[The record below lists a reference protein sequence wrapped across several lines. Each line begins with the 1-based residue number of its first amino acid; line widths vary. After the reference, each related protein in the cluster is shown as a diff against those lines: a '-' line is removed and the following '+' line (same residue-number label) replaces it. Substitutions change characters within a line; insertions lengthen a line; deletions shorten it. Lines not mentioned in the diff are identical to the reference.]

1 MAGAGAYK
9 EAADTMTRVSGGL
22 WVPKHTAE
30 EVEEKTSRTRGAKYG
45 VFRRGAAM
53 LRPRNRRSKEG
64 ILSYVFEM
72 IFTMIFFS
80 LLGSVGG
87 LVSRGLEKLFNR
99 SKESEQDSDDAGREA
114 EEVGDTAEE
123 IDKDAAEEI
132 LRVTRETNEIVK
144 KLAAAL
150 GNANR
155 DDDPEAYD
163 ACVRAG
169 GQLVDA
175 TGECVLNLCQS
186 RDESLEAC
194 YDTFIESNKQR
205 AGVSDAMA
213 AAGDCPT
220 PAVVC
225 HTETAPAA
233 CPPEQ
238 PAPPAPSAPA
248 APPASSAP
256 PVKPVSVDPPAP
268 APAPA
273 PSAPTTSAPPEPP
286 QPVRAPAQEKK
297 MTPATA
303 GATTVNVTVNCDCD
317 GNETV
322 EKNDTRRVVPADAGD
337 THQREERLQH
347 VQEVTEPPC
356 EHEDRPDEPTET
368 PKPEDDIPPA
378 PSGILAGLLGV
389 GVGIIIAEF
398 LHNNLG
404 DLLNGLI
411 TETTEA
417 PPVEPV
423 AEQKPMPE
431 PAPAPQPDPAP
442 APAPTPAPA
451 PAPAPAAPVCP
462 TPPPAPSADPAP
474 AGPSVATG
482 APTSPGV
489 ASSTPPPMRHAGGAR
504 KAGAW

>member
-1 MAGAGAYK
+1 MVGAGEYK

-87 LVSRGLEKLFNR
+87 FVSRGLEKLFNR

-123 IDKDAAEEI
+123 IDKDTAEEI

-150 GNANR
+150 GNTNR
-155 DDDPEAYD
+155 EDDPEAYD

-186 RDESLEAC
+186 CDESLEAC

-213 AAGDCPT
+213 AAGDCPAPT
-220 PAVVC
+220 VVC

-238 PAPPAPSAPA
+238 PAPPAPATTV

-256 PVKPVSVDPPAP
+256 PVKPVSVDPPVPTPAP

-273 PSAPTTSAPPEPP
+273 PASSTPTTSAPPESP
-286 QPVRAPAQEKK
+286 QPVRPPAQEKK
-297 MTPATA
+297 ARLAAA

-317 GNETV
+317 GDEVV
-322 EKNDTRRVVPADAGD
+322 EKSDTRRVVPADAGD
-337 THQREERLQH
+337 EHQREEQRSP
-347 VQEVTEPPC
+347 VREVTEPPC
-356 EHEDRPDEPTET
+356 EHEDRPDEPAET
-368 PKPEDDIPPA
+368 PKPDDDVTPA

-404 DLLNGLI
+404 DLLTGLT
-411 TETTEA
+411 TETTEV

-423 AEQKPMPE
+423 AEHKPIPE
-431 PAPAPQPDPAP
+431 PAPAPKPE
-442 APAPTPAPA
+442 PAPA
-451 PAPAPAAPVCP
+451 PAPAPAPVCP